1 MELGTARASFSE
13 RTRENEKECSTSQAD
28 GAALLARAP
37 AQTRPCKPSRRHRA
51 SLPASRGASRSARGI
66 SSSPGLTSSY
76 PRRAAV
82 CTRGERGRP
91 MREAAC
97 ALAPGTVTRSAARG
111 DTLQP
116 ACTRRWRI
124 AALGGRRYGKAP
136 LPWRAPGGS
145 GRRGQPVRIDRRPRE
160 LARVRVLCFSSS
172 RTRLDLRSLSEMA
185 RMDRLQL
192 RLRADSHSGACAHRA
207 TRLRIDLAEIGEQRS
222 SFRIL
227 RRPPRLQLQG
237 RSREQRT

>member
-1 MELGTARASFSE
+1 MQHVPGGRGGS
-13 RTRENEKECSTSQAD
+13 
-28 GAALLARAP
+28 LARAP
-37 AQTRPCKPSRRHRA
+37 AQTRPCQPSRRHRA

-145 GRRGQPVRIDRRPRE
+145 GRRGQAVRIDRRPRE
-160 LARVRVLCFSSS
+160 LARVRVLCFSSRRDLTCARS
-172 RTRLDLRSLSEMA
+172 RRWLGWIVCSCVCVQIRTRV
-185 RMDRLQL
+185 
-192 RLRADSHSGACAHRA
+192 RAPTVPLGYGSIS
-207 TRLRIDLAEIGEQRS
+207 
-222 SFRIL
+222 
-227 RRPPRLQLQG
+227 RR
-237 RSREQRT
+237 